1 VPIDTTRD
9 ESYIRDMTR
18 LVNDKTSTRR
28 YRSELRA
35 QQVDDTR
42 SRILEAALRV
52 MADGFASVSIPN
64 VAREAGVSV
73 PTVYRHFRTKQDLLD
88 ALYPYLIRRSG
99 LTTPPPP
106 QTVAE
111 IRQGVIAYLEHLDSL
126 DDFSRAV
133 LASPAS
139 DETRARSM
147 ARRFDIFRP
156 AVESIEAPISKADR
170 DRILRLIVLLT
181 SSPSLRLLHDHL
193 GASTEDVAEDID
205 WFVRAA
211 VAAASGR
218 AGS

>member
-1 VPIDTTRD
+1 
-9 ESYIRDMTR
+9 MTR
-18 LVNDKTSTRR
+18 IANPRVPGRE

-35 QQVDDTR
+35 QQAEDTR
-42 SRILEAALRV
+42 TRILDAALIV
-52 MADGFASVSIPN
+52 MADGFANVSIPN

-73 PTVYRHFRTKQDLLD
+73 PTVYRYFKTKQVLLD
-88 ALYPYLIRRSG
+88 ALHPHLLRRAG

-106 QTVAE
+106 KTIAE
-111 IRQGVIAYLEHLDSL
+111 IRQGVVDYLGALDSL

-139 DETRARSM
+139 DEARARSM
-147 ARRFDIFRP
+147 ARRFDMVRP

-181 SSPSLRLLHDHL
+181 SSPALRLLHDHL
-193 GASTEDVAEDID
+193 GASTEDVAKDVD

-211 VAAASGR
+211 VAAASGK
-218 AGS
+218 AG

>member
-1 VPIDTTRD
+1 
-9 ESYIRDMTR
+9 MTR
-18 LVNDKTSTRR
+18 IVNAKARAR
-28 YRSELRA
+28 EYRSELRA
-35 QQVDDTR
+35 QQVEDTR

-52 MADGFASVSIPN
+52 MADGFAGVSIPN

-73 PTVYRHFRTKQDLLD
+73 PTVYRHFKTKQDLLD
-88 ALYPYLIRRSG
+88 ALYPFLMRRSG
-99 LTTPPPP
+99 LTAPRPP
-106 QTVAE
+106 TTLGE
-111 IRQGVIAYLEHLDSL
+111 IRQGVIDYLGHLDSL

-139 DETRARSM
+139 EEARARSM

-193 GASTEDVAEDID
+193 GASTEDVAEDVD

-211 VAAASGR
+211 VAAATGS
-218 AGS
+218 AG

>member
-1 VPIDTTRD
+1 MSRIVD
-9 ESYIRDMTR
+9 EKPPARE
-18 LVNDKTSTRR
+18 

-35 QQVDDTR
+35 RQVEDTR

-52 MADGFASVSIPN
+52 MADGFAGVSIPN

-88 ALYPYLIRRSG
+88 ALHPYLMRRSG
-99 LTTPPPP
+99 ITMPDPPK
-106 QTVAE
+106 TLGE
-111 IRQGVIAYLEHLDSL
+111 IRQGVIDYLGHLDSL

-139 DETRARSM
+139 DEARARSM
-147 ARRFDIFRP
+147 ARRFDVFRP
-156 AVESIEAPISKADR
+156 AVESIDVPISDADR

-181 SSPSLRLLHDHL
+181 SSPALRLLHDHL
-193 GASTEDVAEDID
+193 AASAEDVAEDVD

-218 AGS
+218 AG

>member
-1 VPIDTTRD
+1 M
-9 ESYIRDMTR
+9 IRI
-18 LVNDKTSTRR
+18 VNVKAPARE

-35 QQVDDTR
+35 RQAEDTR
-42 SRILEAALRV
+42 ARILDAALRV

-73 PTVYRHFRTKQDLLD
+73 PTVYRHFKTKQDLLD

-99 LTTPPPP
+99 RTTPPPP
-106 QTVAE
+106 KTVAE
-111 IRQGVIAYLEHLDSL
+111 LRQGVIDYLGHLDSL

-139 DETRARSM
+139 DEPRARSM

-156 AVESIEAPISKADR
+156 MVESIEPPLSKVDR
-170 DRILRLIVLLT
+170 DRILRLIVVLT
-181 SSPSLRLLHDHL
+181 SSPTLRLLHDHL
-193 GASTEDVAEDID
+193 GASNEDVAEDVD

-211 VAAASGR
+211 VAAATEGAGR
-218 AGS
+218 

>member
-1 VPIDTTRD
+1 
-9 ESYIRDMTR
+9 MTR
-18 LVNDKTSTRR
+18 IVNAKGPARE

-35 QQVDDTR
+35 QQVEDTR

-52 MADGFASVSIPN
+52 MADGFASVSVPN
-64 VAREAGVSV
+64 VAREARVSV
-73 PTVYRHFRTKQDLLD
+73 PTVYRHFKTKQDLLD

-106 QTVAE
+106 KTVAE
-111 IRQGVIAYLEHLDSL
+111 IRQGVIDYLAHLDSL

-133 LASPAS
+133 FASPAS
-139 DETRARSM
+139 DEARARSM

-156 AVESIEAPISKADR
+156 VVESIEPPLSKVDR
-170 DRILRLIVLLT
+170 DRILRLIVVLT
-181 SSPSLRLLHDHL
+181 SSATLRLLHDHL
-193 GASTEDVAEDID
+193 AASTEDVAEDVE

-218 AGS
+218 AG